1 MATERQKKVLEKVGK
16 GFPVSRAMREAGY
29 SESYAKNPQRVRK
42 TKTFQEIFNE
52 YVPDSLISKA
62 TKQLVKDREPFTYTF
77 PASFTEEEVHDAM
90 KKKGIR
96 KNQYFCKLAKE
107 IKVIRDKVVE
117 VEYWRVD
124 GSKPSG
130 LVIPKGLD
138 IAMRGKGY
146 YAPEKIALTDTEGKD
161 LKDDDLDKT
170 IEELEKQLRVN
181 FLKEAKKNGD
191 KSVKSSGST
200 KSVD

>member
-62 TKQLVKDREPFTYTF
+62 TKQLVKDREAFTYTF

-146 YAPEKIALTDTEGKD
+146 YAPEKIAFTTTEGKD
-161 LKDDDLDKT
+161 LSDEDLDKT

-181 FLKEAKKNGD
+181 FLKEAKNGN
-191 KSVKSSGST
+191 KQVKSSGST
-200 KSVD
+200 KPTD

>member
-146 YAPEKIALTDTEGKD
+146 YAPEKIAFTTTEGKD
-161 LKDDDLDKT
+161 LSDEDLDKT

-181 FLKEAKKNGD
+181 FLKEAKNGD
-191 KSVKSSGST
+191 KRVESSGST
-200 KSVD
+200 KPTD

>member
-146 YAPEKIALTDTEGKD
+146 YAPEKIALTDTEGKNLRD
-161 LKDDDLDKT
+161 EDLDKT

-181 FLKEAKKNGD
+181 FLKEAKNGD
-191 KSVKSSGST
+191 KRVESSGST
-200 KSVD
+200 KPTD

>member
-1 MATERQKKVLEKVGK
+1 MATERQKKILVNLGK
-16 GFPVSRAMREAGY
+16 GKSMKQAMLEAGY
-29 SESYAKNPQRVRK
+29 SKAYAKNPHQLK
-42 TKTFQEIFNE
+42 QTESFQEIFNR
-52 YVPDSLISKA
+52 YIPDSLISKA
-62 TKQLVKDREPFTYTF
+62 TRQLVKDREPFTYTF

-96 KNQYFCKLAKE
+96 KNQYFCKLAKDT
-107 IKVIRDKVVE
+107 KVVRDKIVE

-181 FLKEAKKNGD
+181 FLKEAKNGN
-191 KSVKSSGST
+191 KQVKSSGST
-200 KSVD
+200 KPTD